1 MPKHIYWPGGLFHH
15 WWKAPLSNAS
25 FMRIVF
31 CKLRIWI
38 VLVLQ
43 WAWLWLIHMTDPSRA
58 TAHCSVLIKYCKS
71 VSKGSHITQRDA
83 LQTTHQVYSCNK
95 PRNGCK
101 VLISQC
107 FRFSLYLWSSQL
119 NLSWVSSPGGNMFAA
134 LVTSTKSQKSC
145 CKQCQIFRQ
154 LFVDGQFVRQQTWQY
169 VTVISQNTWHGG
181 EYEATK
187 SGIQFR
193 DPSQGLGTGLNLI
206 GN

>member
-1 MPKHIYWPGGLFHH
+1 MSKYIYWPGGLFHH

-71 VSKGSHITQRDA
+71 VSKGSQITQRDA
-83 LQTTHQVYSCNK
+83 LQTTHQVYSCNG

-107 FRFSLYLWSSQL
+107 FSFSLHLWSSQFYGSIL
-119 NLSWVSSPGGNMFAA
+119 HNSMFWGVFLGLQPSCAAARLCFPVEWFQRILLTTVANTQPERAVQYGMDTIAIANLRKASRP
-134 LVTSTKSQKSC
+134 T
-145 CKQCQIFRQ
+145 IFDW
-154 LFVDGQFVRQQTWQY
+154 FVQY
-169 VTVISQNTWHGG
+169 
-181 EYEATK
+181 
-187 SGIQFR
+187 
-193 DPSQGLGTGLNLI
+193 
-206 GN
+206 

>member
-1 MPKHIYWPGGLFHH
+1 MSKYIYWPGGLFHH

-71 VSKGSHITQRDA
+71 VSKGSQITQRDA
-83 LQTTHQVYSCNK
+83 LQTTHQVYSCNG

-107 FRFSLYLWSSQL
+107 FSFSLHLWSSQF
-119 NLSWVSSPGGNMFAA
+119 NLSWVSGWDGMGVTMAQYCITACSEECSLASNLHAPQQGFAF
-134 LVTSTKSQKSC
+134 Q
-145 CKQCQIFRQ
+145 
-154 LFVDGQFVRQQTWQY
+154 
-169 VTVISQNTWHGG
+169 
-181 EYEATK
+181 
-187 SGIQFR
+187 
-193 DPSQGLGTGLNLI
+193 
-206 GN
+206 